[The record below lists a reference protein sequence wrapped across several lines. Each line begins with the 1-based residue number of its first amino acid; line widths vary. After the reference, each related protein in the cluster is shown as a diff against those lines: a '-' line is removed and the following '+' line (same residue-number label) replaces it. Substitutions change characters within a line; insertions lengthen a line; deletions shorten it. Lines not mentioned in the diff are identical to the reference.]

1 MKQKVTESQKL
12 DLVNFE
18 KVFKVY
24 CNTNGIAIGIL
35 LSQEGRL
42 IEFFSEKL
50 DEAKRNYLSY
60 DQ

>member
-24 CNTNGIAIGIL
+24 CDTNGIAIGIV
-35 LSQEGRL
+35 LSQEGWL

-50 DEAKRNYLSY
+50 DEANLKYSVY
-60 DQ
+60 D